1 MGDDVVLAK
10 FTKLSRCI
18 TRIRQKTPASAELL
32 KNDVDA
38 QDIITLN
45 IERAVQ
51 ICVDMATNIV
61 SDAGRAVPDNMADAF
76 TALAEM
82 GTITAA
88 TAERMRKAVGFRNI
102 AVHEYDKIDWNIV
115 YAIVTQYLD
124 DFSSFAQEV
133 TKHIGAR

>member
-1 MGDDVVLAK
+1 MGDDVILAK

-18 TRIRQKTPASAELL
+18 ARIRQKTPASAELL
-32 KNDVDA
+32 KSDVDA

-51 ICVDMATNIV
+51 ICVDMATSIV
-61 SDAGRAVPDNMADAF
+61 SDAGRPVPDNMADAF
-76 TALAEM
+76 TTLAEM
-82 GTITAA
+82 GAITAA

-115 YAIVTQYLD
+115 YAIVTQHLD
-124 DFSSFAQEV
+124 DFSTFAQEV